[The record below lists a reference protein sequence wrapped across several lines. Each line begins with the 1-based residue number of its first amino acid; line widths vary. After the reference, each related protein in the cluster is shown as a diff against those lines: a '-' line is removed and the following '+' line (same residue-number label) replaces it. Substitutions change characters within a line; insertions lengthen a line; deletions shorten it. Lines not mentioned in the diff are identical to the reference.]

1 MVDSHPPKPKGADS
15 PPLKAKGVVGSHPP
29 RPKGAEAE
37 PAQSKP
43 ALKSLFRPLS
53 RPTLPDRPEPP
64 KKLRTAG
71 GPKKETAEA
80 ARGDKQR
87 LAAGGAAAAEGSK
100 GGKGGGRGELGSTDA
115 KVNPSPCPYP

>member
-87 LAAGGAAAAEGSK
+87 LAAGGAAAAEGSL

-115 KVNPSPCPYP
+115 KVDPSP